1 MQSTKRISQTFGAGS
16 LVLILLAGICFAQTK
31 RETYEATAFGTST
44 QMGRNIGIRII
55 IESYSTPEDQ
65 QVLLQAFLK
74 GGNEGLV
81 KTLEKMPARGRI
93 SVIGGLGYEVV
104 YIRQFPSPTGRKVR
118 LITNRKIAFGEA
130 WASTRS
136 EEYSVTAVEL
146 DLSNDKGK
154 SAGTLLPACKL
165 QVNKQNEIEIE
176 AFQNP
181 WRLANI
187 IDWNKE

>member
-1 MQSTKRISQTFGAGS
+1 MHIAGSIGRTSGAG
-16 LVLILLAGICFAQTK
+16 LLILFLLSGIGLAQSS
-31 RETYEATAFGTST
+31 RETYDATAFGTST

-65 QVLLQAFLK
+65 RTLLEAFSK

-81 KTLEKMPARGRI
+81 KALEHMPARGRI
-93 SVIGGLGYEVV
+93 AVTGGLGYDVT
-104 YIRQFPSPTGRKVR
+104 YIRQFPSPNGRKVR
-118 LITNRKIAFGEA
+118 LITYRKIAFGEA
-130 WASTRS
+130 FASTRS

-146 DLSNDKGK
+146 ELSDQKGK

-181 WRLANI
+181 WRLGNI
-187 IDWNKE
+187 IEWK